1 MIKLKKISENI
12 HELLPKVKVYLNGHP
27 NVIFAYLFGGYSRGT
42 LSPMSDI
49 DIAVYLSGNS
59 DVLQVKI
66 DMLGKLIEI
75 LETDEIDLVILN
87 TSSLPLVARIIGS
100 KEILVDK
107 DPLFRHDYES
117 LKLREYF
124 DFSIK
129 EMYILKRRY
138 LLGRQSPYTEK
149 VQRTG

>member
-1 MIKLKKISENI
+1 MIKFKKLSENI
-12 HELLPKVKVYLNGHP
+12 HELLPKVKVYLNDHP

-59 DVLQVKI
+59 DVLQMKI
-66 DMLGKLIEI
+66 ELLGKLIEL

-87 TSSLPLVARIIGS
+87 TSSLPLIARVIGS
-100 KEILVDK
+100 KVIIVDK
-107 DPLFRHDYES
+107 EPLLRHDYES
-117 LKLREYF
+117 LNLREYF

-129 EMYILKRRY
+129 EMDILKRRY

-149 VQRTG
+149 AKRAG

>member
-1 MIKLKKISENI
+1 MIKFKKLSENI
-12 HELLPKVKVYLNGHP
+12 HELLPKVKVYLNDHP
-27 NVIFAYLFGGYSRGT
+27 NVIFAYLFGGYARDT

-59 DVLQVKI
+59 DVLQMKI
-66 DMLGKLIEI
+66 ELLGKLIEL

-87 TSSLPLVARIIGS
+87 TSSLPLVARVIGS
-100 KEILVDK
+100 KVIIVDK
-107 DPLFRHDYES
+107 EPLLRHDYES
-117 LKLREYF
+117 LNLREYF

-138 LLGRQSPYTEK
+138 SLDRQSPYTEK
-149 VQRTG
+149 AKRAG